1 MIKKGIHMKRDMDL
15 IRAILLVIEADEQE
29 YVASLQINGY
39 TQEQINYHAVLLGEA
54 GFAKIIEIK
63 TEESAI
69 PMKVIIER
77 LTWTGYEFLDAAR
90 DRSLWNQAKDKVG
103 SATIQI
109 WMSVLTALTLKQ
121 LGL

>member
-1 MIKKGIHMKRDMDL
+1 MIKSGISMKRDMDL
-15 IRAILLVIEADEQE
+15 IRAMLMAIEADEQG

-39 TQEQINYHAVLLGEA
+39 TQELINYHAVLLSEA

-63 TEESAI
+63 TEESVI
-69 PMKVIIER
+69 PVKVIIER
-77 LTWTGYEFLDAAR
+77 LTWTGHEFLDAAR
-90 DRSLWNQAKDKVG
+90 DRSIWNQAKDKVG